1 MHTSMLMLSNE
12 KIELTKTAYELL
24 GGHIELL
31 DEELGKFESE
41 ITLNTAQQELEQLH
55 QQQADALAQR
65 FVFTKIK
72 SLSLLFHVC
81 VRACFHKDK
90 QKYLL
95 KLLPTGKKVQRRS
108 VLRCTVATTTTLAK
122 GIKSLRGSLQLD
134 RQTSGF

>member
-81 VRACFHKDK
+81 VRA
-90 QKYLL
+90 
-95 KLLPTGKKVQRRS
+95 
-108 VLRCTVATTTTLAK
+108 
-122 GIKSLRGSLQLD
+122 
-134 RQTSGF
+134 